1 MTTSDLQGR
10 VALVTGASRNIG
22 RAIAVALAGRGADI
36 VVHVANDTTA
46 GRETVAAVEALGR
59 RAVLV
64 SGDLSNPEVAVR
76 VVREAADAFGRLDV
90 VVNNAAI
97 RPEAAFADITYA
109 DWRKVMGVALDA
121 VFLVSQAALQYL
133 EKSDQAAIINLGG
146 LTGHTGAAH
155 RAHVITAKAGVVG
168 LTKAMAHELSSKG
181 MTVNCVAPGLIET
194 VRISNDG
201 AAPRHHGSR
210 KNLVGRHG
218 KPEEVAEAVAY
229 LAGAAGRYVTGET
242 LHVNGGAYL
251 S

>member
-1 MTTSDLQGR
+1 MTISDLQGR
-10 VALVTGASRNIG
+10 VSLVTGASRNIG
-22 RAIAVALAGRGADI
+22 RAIAIALAGRGADI
-36 VVHVANDTTA
+36 VVHVASDKAA
-46 GRETVAAVEALGR
+46 GGETVAAVEALGR

-64 SGDLSNPEVAVR
+64 SGDLSDPDVAAR

-97 RPEAAFADITYA
+97 RPEGAFAEITYA

-121 VFLVSQAALQYL
+121 VFLVSQAALPHL
-133 EKSDQAAIINLGG
+133 EQSDQAAIVNLGG

-168 LTKAMAHELSSKG
+168 LTKAMAHELSPKG
-181 MTVNCVAPGLIET
+181 ITVNCVAPGLIAT

-201 AAPRHHGSR
+201 AAPKHHGNR

-218 KPEEVAEAVAY
+218 RPEEVAEAVAY
-229 LAGAAGRYVTGET
+229 LAGSGSRYVTGET

>member
-1 MTTSDLQGR
+1 MNPNDLQGR

-36 VVHVANDTTA
+36 IVHVANDKAA
-46 GRETVAAVEALGR
+46 GGETVAAVEALGR
-59 RAVLV
+59 RAILV
-64 SGDLSNPEVAVR
+64 SGDLSDPDVAAR
-76 VVREAADAFGRLDV
+76 VVREAAEAFGRLDV

-97 RPEAAFADITYA
+97 RPESAFADITYA
-109 DWRKVMGVALDA
+109 DWRRVMGVALDA
-121 VFLVSQAALQYL
+121 VFLVSQAALPHL
-133 EKSDQAAIINLGG
+133 EQSDQAAIVNLGG

-168 LTKAMAHELSSKG
+168 LTKAMAHELSPKG
-181 MTVNCVAPGLIET
+181 ITVNCVAPGLIET

-201 AAPRHHGSR
+201 AAPRHHGNR

-218 KPEEVAEAVAY
+218 RPEEVAEAVAY
-229 LAGAAGRYVTGET
+229 LAGAGGRYVTGET

>member
-1 MTTSDLQGR
+1 MTISDLQGR
-10 VALVTGASRNIG
+10 AALVTGASRNIG

-46 GRETVAAVEALGR
+46 GGETVAAVEALGR

-64 SGDLSNPEVAVR
+64 SGDLSDPDVAVR
-76 VVREAADAFGRLDV
+76 VVREAAGAFGRLDV

-97 RPEAAFADITYA
+97 RPEGAFAEITYA

-121 VFLVSQAALQYL
+121 VFLVSQAALPHL
-133 EKSDQAAIINLGG
+133 EQSDQAAIVNLGG

-168 LTKAMAHELSSKG
+168 LTKAMAHELSPKG
-181 MTVNCVAPGLIET
+181 ITVNCVAPGLIDT
-194 VRISNDG
+194 VRIGNDG
-201 AAPRHHGSR
+201 AAPRHHGNR

-218 KPEEVAEAVAY
+218 RPEEVAEAVAY
-229 LAGAAGRYVTGET
+229 LAGTGGRYVTGET